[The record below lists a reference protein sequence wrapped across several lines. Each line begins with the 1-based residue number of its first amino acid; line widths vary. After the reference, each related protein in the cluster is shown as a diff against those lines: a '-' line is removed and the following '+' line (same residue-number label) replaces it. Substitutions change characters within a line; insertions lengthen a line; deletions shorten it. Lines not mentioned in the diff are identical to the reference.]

1 MVYDMLR
8 FDILQ
13 TKLERDR
20 LMESSLQKKESAS
33 TNADADEKENYEIN
47 YNE

>member
-20 LMESSLQKKESAS
+20 LLESSLAKKESAS
-33 TNADADEKENYEIN
+33 TSPDEKENYEIN